1 MARVAG
7 IDARGGWLAWK
18 LPDDVWDGLGL
29 EQVDV
34 EGYRTFVLPGD
45 EFADREPS
53 GVRLLSHYD
62 VYVVACHPRDHLIP
76 EQKERVFFRG
86 AGPQPSLLVDG
97 RVAGV
102 WRRTQRGRRVEL
114 LVEPFRRL
122 TKAQQGALADDARRV
137 AGTVGAEPVLEL
149 A

>member
-29 EQVDV
+29 EQVGV

-86 AGPQPSLLVDG
+86 AG
-97 RVAGV
+97 V

-114 LVEPFRRL
+114 LVEAFRRL